1 MDVRFAQMDE
11 FGDYRQLINICAPPV
26 EDLGSPEIS
35 RQMARIGNEALAEL
49 VRSHPDRFAG
59 FCACVPMDDPDAAVA
74 ELEYATGELGA
85 VGAQIYTHVHGEA
98 MDAARFDPFYEAAA
112 RSGSLVQV
120 HPCRSSAWA
129 DYPTEQRSRYEIWWT
144 FGWEYDLSA
153 FMARIVFS
161 GVLERYPDLKLLI
174 HHGGS
179 MVPHFSGRVRPGWDQ
194 LGART
199 PPEQQEDI
207 EGYPLCAPA
216 HQYFRQMY
224 GDTAMFGATHALR
237 CCIDFYGTDH
247 ILFGSD
253 SPFDPERGPG
263 YIPRDDREPGGDRA
277 HPRGARC
284 HPLRQR
290 HAPDRAHRPGVITRV
305 RPRGCA
311 HAGAPCP
318 AVWTAGQGAW
328 VVRLPGGRAPPP
340 QSSDARSARCRPSGA
355 ARPARSAPARRAR
368 PPVPWRPGTPMPR
381 SGRARRPGART

>member
-1 MDVRFAQMDE
+1 VKIDAFCHIMPRPYYDRFFALPETVHATNLRKRVANIPCLVDMDVRFAQMDE

-59 FCACVPMDDPDAAVA
+59 FCACVPMDDPGAAVA
-74 ELEYATGELGA
+74 ELEYATRELGA

-98 MDAARFDPFYEAAA
+98 MDADRFDPFYAAA
-112 RSGSLVQV
+112 AASGSLVQV

-179 MVPHFSGRVRPGWDQ
+179 MVPHFSGRVGPGWDQ

-199 PPEQQEDI
+199 PPEQQADI
-207 EGYPLCAPA
+207 EGYPLSRRPIE
-216 HQYFRQMY
+216 YFRQMY
-224 GDTAMFGATHALR
+224 GDTAMFGAAHALR
-237 CCIDFYGTDH
+237 CCIDFYGADH

-263 YIPRDDREPGGDRA
+263 YIRA
-277 HPRGARC
+277 TIANLEEIGLSEAEKEAIFRGN
-284 HPLRQR
+284 
-290 HAPDRAHRPGVITRV
+290 VTRL
-305 RPRGCA
+305 
-311 HAGAPCP
+311 AGLT
-318 AVWTAGQGAW
+318 VKG
-328 VVRLPGGRAPPP
+328 
-340 QSSDARSARCRPSGA
+340 
-355 ARPARSAPARRAR
+355 
-368 PPVPWRPGTPMPR
+368 
-381 SGRARRPGART
+381 